1 MNIYERIINILL
13 EARVDMFIQDRLDEA
28 KLKGKQGKLDVNKNK
43 KLDAE
48 DFKMLRSGKRS
59 DESKNS
65 LKTREFMKSWEGQ
78 AAKTASSGSDAAIKD
93 KKLNRAGDM
102 RKAGNVSGAR
112 AEIAKSQKLRKPQI
126 P

>member
-1 MNIYERIINILL
+1 MNVYQRILNILL

-28 KLKGKQGKLDVNKNK
+28 KLKGKQKKLDVNKSGS
-43 KLDAE
+43 LDAE

-65 LKTREFMKSWEGQ
+65 AAIRAFMKSRAGK

-93 KKLNRAGDM
+93 KKLDRAGKM
-102 RKAGNVSGAR
+102 RKAGNASGAR
-112 AEIAKSQKLRKPQI
+112 AEIAKSQKLDKPQI